1 MPPQGTLTQSE
12 LDAFVQ
18 SEQEVDPN
26 FREEIA
32 EGVVRRHVRVMNK
45 KVKAGL
51 QVSENLTHGQMRKAY
66 DAADAASAMAFVR
79 APGGEP
85 QQPAGAGAHAYVRL
99 PVYAHWFRTDAVH
112 AIERNANIEFF
123 NGASPHKT
131 EAMYVQYRNCL
142 VEEYR
147 RCPSRRL
154 TFLDCRRRLVGDVQ
168 SLRRIWDFLDSWGL
182 INCAADP
189 AAVRVRDCRPNTRCY
204 EAA

>member
-1 MPPQGTLTQSE
+1 
-12 LDAFVQ
+12 VQ

-32 EGVVRRHVRVMNK
+32 EGVVRRHVRVVNK

-51 QVSENLTHGQMRKAY
+51 QFSENLTHGQMRKAY
-66 DAADAASAMAFVR
+66 DAADAASAMALR
-79 APGGEP
+79 IPSSEP
-85 QQPAGAGAHAYVRL
+85 QQPGDTSSMHAYAHM

-123 NGASPHKT
+123 NGASSHKT
-131 EAMYVQYRNCL
+131 EAAYVRYRNFL

-147 RCPSRRL
+147 KCPGRRL

-168 SLRRIWDFLDSWGL
+168 ALRRIWDFLDSWGL
-182 INCAADP
+182 INYAAHP
-189 AAVRVRDCRPNTRCY
+189 PAVRACTRH
-204 EAA
+204 AAHSCGDASAMLS